1 MGAGV
6 AAVQPSFY
14 RWNDDSCAC
23 KNWKDAYKSGI
34 KCGSGKEW
42 AWEAINTS
50 NPPLQYKMYSKDS
63 AKDLICKRFW
73 EVLDTDRCINL
84 NVGKDEGTWCYVD
97 SSCKTLNG
105 GSEIGDQVSW
115 KKCSAEER
123 KFSDYTP

>member
-1 MGAGV
+1 MMIILVFTAFAGV

-14 RWNDDSCAC
+14 RRNDDSCAC
-23 KNWKDAYKSGI
+23 K
-34 KCGSGKEW
+34 EW
-42 AWEAINTS
+42 AWEATNTS

-115 KKCSAEER
+115 KKC
-123 KFSDYTP
+123 